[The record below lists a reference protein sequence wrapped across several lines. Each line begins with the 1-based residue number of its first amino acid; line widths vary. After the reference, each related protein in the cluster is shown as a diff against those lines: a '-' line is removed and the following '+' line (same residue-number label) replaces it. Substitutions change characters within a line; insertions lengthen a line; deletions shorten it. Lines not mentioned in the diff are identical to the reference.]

1 MKKHYYLLL
10 LFTSLTFSQNWE
22 TIRFKENIQFDFPKR
37 HTEKD
42 SLNLKVFSAQTLA
55 GSLKVMRTIERTH
68 VLSWDQRGI
77 LNIYKAI
84 RNEAVETFGGELI
97 SDEIVEFQKVKTAK
111 FVVQKLENNKYHTRY
126 YLAFYYQGHVFV
138 FEFTETTTRQSYAD
152 WDKKLYNEINI
163 ANNKPQAAETEDSV
177 RETYAEKAGQYV
189 LLAILFLILP
199 AVLIVVFV
207 LWRRNKADR
216 M

>member
-42 SLNLKVFSAQTLA
+42 SLNLKTFSAKTLA
-55 GSLKVMRTIERTH
+55 GALKVTRTIERTH
-68 VLSWDQRGI
+68 VLSWDQHGI
-77 LNIYKAI
+77 LSIYKAI
-84 RNEAVETFGGELI
+84 RNEAVAASGGELI
-97 SDEIVEFQKVKTAK
+97 SDEVVEFQKVKTAK

-126 YLAFYYQGHVFV
+126 YLVFYYQGHVFI
-138 FEFTETTTRQSYAD
+138 FEFSEVTTRQSYAD
-152 WDKKLYNEINI
+152 WDKKFYNEINI
-163 ANNKPQAAETEDSV
+163 ANNKPQAAAAEDAIKG
-177 RETYAEKAGQYV
+177 TYIDKAEKYLLFAG
-189 LLAILFLILP
+189 LFLILP
-199 AVLIVVFV
+199 AVAIVAFV